1 MIGLDT
7 NIMVRYLT
15 QDDEQQWQQCDRVYV
30 LRIENYSQFIRL
42 STYCFHSSEIRLS
55 NSLPIKFLR

>member
-1 MIGLDT
+1 
-7 NIMVRYLT
+7 MVRYLT